1 MVKIVVSKPELSA
14 QISEAVFVGFPFKIE
29 VNRAVRAFLKNGP
42 ASTACDHVTEHLDWF
57 AAIWIDGVHATRIKS
72 ILKQLRAALWFYCEE
87 KRTYWRSLL
96 CMIIETFS
104 MPKQGDIYLPQGFPV
119 KPCLHWHRTLSSWWL
134 GTHILWSPHWKLSSS
149 HAL

>member
-1 MVKIVVSKPELSA
+1 MKIVVSKPELSA

-72 ILKQLRAALWFYCEE
+72 ILKQLEAISTNKVFKY
-87 KRTYWRSLL
+87 LL
-96 CMIIETFS
+96 AEI
-104 MPKQGDIYLPQGFPV
+104 
-119 KPCLHWHRTLSSWWL
+119 LSSC
-134 GTHILWSPHWKLSSS
+134 GYF
-149 HAL
+149 